1 MRREDL
7 ARDATPLCT
16 RSNRVEGIIIRSE
29 ARGDVLD
36 SAHVTPPSRSTPSI
50 ANARWRTSISSF
62 LAHQDQLIRDAGLAV
77 IERANALQPVRWL
90 EYFSMAQSLNG
101 IAISGEPV
109 FFHRPPGELVI
120 HGAAL
125 IFLCAI
131 DQLNDVAD
139 FLIRLGSQQRH
150 LRKTAQLIRK
160 PLKQGREGDAQLLCV
175 LV

>member
-7 ARDATPLCT
+7 ARDATPLCS

-50 ANARWRTSISSF
+50 ANACSRTSISSF

-109 FFHRPPGELVI
+109 FFHCPAGELVV
-120 HGAAL
+120 HGTAL

-139 FLIRLGSQQRH
+139 LLIRLRGQHGH
-150 LRKTAQLIRK
+150 LGQVAHLIGK
-160 PLKQGREGDAQLLCV
+160 PLEQGREGGA
-175 LV
+175 